1 MTSLVRSLAGVAR
14 LVPGFRPTQA
24 QLVAGAAWAAALAAI
39 GHLVVTAISKQMLDL
54 DVYRSG
60 GQAILHHHKLYSI
73 RAADRLPFTY
83 PPLSAILAV
92 PLALVSFKADEIVWV
107 ALMYGPLLFAV
118 QTGFRPILT
127 RVGNAAPAV
136 FPIVLAIAAYLQP
149 VAQEVGFGQVDL
161 LLLALCLIDCLA
173 EAPRWPRGMLIGL
186 ATAIKLE
193 PGVFIIYLLITGRR
207 RAAGTAALSF
217 GGLTA
222 LAWAISPSD
231 SAAYWGGAIFDTSR
245 LGGNGTA
252 GNQAL
257 RGMVLR
263 ALRYE
268 PHVAPDLVWL
278 PLALLVGVIGFVAAR
293 ACWRHGSEV
302 AGIAITGLLG
312 ALLSPVAWIHHLCWV
327 VVAIGV
333 IVGNGRQPYRV
344 LLAALASAL
353 FLTALPTW
361 VEHTQSPQ
369 QLASVPGFI
378 MENSFGLA
386 ALALI
391 AALGWVGRSAGEPA
405 DQVAG
410 HGGHHLHPEPAAGQY
425 VRGSPAIGELG
436 PQEFSVRLA
445 DSRKLPKSARSRWP
459 V

>member
-1 MTSLVRSLAGVAR
+1 MTALGRSLAGFAR
-14 LVPGFRPTQA
+14 LVQGPRPARA
-24 QLVAGAAWAAALAAI
+24 QLLAAAAWAAALIAI
-39 GHLVVTAISKQMLDL
+39 GHLVITAVSGTMLDL

-60 GQAILHHHKLYSI
+60 GQAILHGHKLYAI

-92 PLALVSFKADEIVWV
+92 PLALVSFKADKAIWI
-107 ALMYGPLLFAV
+107 ALMYGPLLLAV

-127 RVGNAAPAV
+127 RVGSAAPAV
-136 FPIVLAIAAYLQP
+136 FPIILAIAAYLQP
-149 VAQEVGFGQVDL
+149 VMQEIGFGQVDL
-161 LLLALCLIDCLA
+161 LLLALCLVDCLT
-173 EAPRWPRGMLIGL
+173 EAPRWPRGVLIGL

-217 GGLTA
+217 AGFTA
-222 LAWAISPSD
+222 LAWAINPSD
-231 SAAYWGGAIFDTSR
+231 SAAYWGSAIFDTRR
-245 LGGNGTA
+245 LGGNGSA
-252 GNQAL
+252 ANQAL

-263 ALRYE
+263 ALRYQT
-268 PHVAPDLVWL
+268 HAAQDLVWL
-278 PLALLVGVIGFVAAR
+278 PLALLVGVIGFLAAR
-293 ACWRHGSEV
+293 ACWRHGNEM

-333 IVGNGRQPYRV
+333 IVGNGRQLHRV
-344 LLAALASAL
+344 LLAVLASAL

-361 VEHTQSPQ
+361 AEHTQSTA
-369 QLASVPGFI
+369 QLGSVPGFI

-391 AALGWVGRSAGEPA
+391 AALWWVGQSAGEPSSAHA
-405 DQVAG
+405 DASMVGDLQV
-410 HGGHHLHPEPAAGQY
+410 E
-425 VRGSPAIGELG
+425 
-436 PQEFSVRLA
+436 
-445 DSRKLPKSARSRWP
+445 
-459 V
+459 